1 MFGIGKHNSL
11 IKLLANQVARQGAMI
26 DGFRTDI
33 ANLTTANNI
42 IAKRIIT
49 MSAEVLA
56 SLADLKARVT
66 AESDVNKS
74 AIATMTNLSA
84 LLTAALANEA
94 GDDDAT
100 VLANIKEIADGID
113 ADKQAL
119 ADAITAN
126 TPAST
131 PTQAG
136 GSDTPQA

>member
-1 MFGIGKHNSL
+1 
-11 IKLLANQVARQGAMI
+11 
-26 DGFRTDI
+26 
-33 ANLTTANNI
+33 
-42 IAKRIIT
+42 

>member
-1 MFGIGKHNSL
+1 MFFCKKKAGSEPSADDEYTLKSL
-11 IKLLANQVARQGAMI
+11 MRLVQQLKTKV
-26 DGFRTDI
+26 D
-33 ANLTTANNI
+33 
-42 IAKRIIT
+42 T
-49 MSAEVLA
+49 MSKTVLD
-56 SLADLKARVT
+56 SLADLKARVA

-131 PTQAG
+131 PTQTG